1 MSINERISIKEKV
14 IKSQLEDLRNIL
26 NNNRLHFNKTPN
38 DWTYITN
45 LSLVEERLG
54 ELLKLI
60 TSDLK

>member
-1 MSINERISIKEKV
+1 MNLTERILIKEKT
-14 IKSQLEDLRNIL
+14 IKSQIEELRNVL
-26 NNNRLHFNKTPN
+26 NNNRIYFNKTPN